1 MKALLFFADWRGQ
14 MKKALTHRLGL
25 ALLTG
30 LLVMPVCA
38 KDGDWT
44 MGVYAGQYHNQEP
57 ASFLAGRS
65 EFKNHYILA
74 VTASKRLW
82 RAENWPLE
90 LELDAMLGQQWGQ
103 ATLSEVAVAPVLR
116 WSGLPGRDTL
126 AVDVRAGPLGI
137 SYTNIISPLERGV
150 NDQGS
155 RTLNFLMLEL
165 TATAPK
171 NPKSEWFARL
181 HHRCTIYDLMNNYG
195 ANGEDFFAL
204 GWRRRF

>member
-25 ALLTG
+25 ALMTG

-116 WSGLPGRDTL
+116 WSGLPGRDKL
-126 AVDVRAGPLGI
+126 AVDVRAGP
-137 SYTNIISPLERGV
+137 
-150 NDQGS
+150 
-155 RTLNFLMLEL
+155 
-165 TATAPK
+165 
-171 NPKSEWFARL
+171 
-181 HHRCTIYDLMNNYG
+181 
-195 ANGEDFFAL
+195 
-204 GWRRRF
+204 

>member
-1 MKALLFFADWRGQ
+1 MKALLFFADWRCQ

-82 RAENWPLE
+82 RAENWPLD
-90 LELDAMLGQQWGQ
+90 LELDAMLGQQWGL
-103 ATLSEVAVAPVLR
+103 AWLRRAHPPSHLSFC
-116 WSGLPGRDTL
+116 GL
-126 AVDVRAGPLGI
+126 AV
-137 SYTNIISPLERGV
+137 T
-150 NDQGS
+150 
-155 RTLNFLMLEL
+155 T
-165 TATAPK
+165 
-171 NPKSEWFARL
+171 
-181 HHRCTIYDLMNNYG
+181 H
-195 ANGEDFFAL
+195 
-204 GWRRRF
+204 

>member
-1 MKALLFFADWRGQ
+1 
-14 MKKALTHRLGL
+14 
-25 ALLTG
+25 
-30 LLVMPVCA
+30 
-38 KDGDWT
+38 
-44 MGVYAGQYHNQEP
+44 
-57 ASFLAGRS
+57 LAGRS

-165 TATAPK
+165 TAIAPK

>member
-1 MKALLFFADWRGQ
+1 
-14 MKKALTHRLGL
+14 
-25 ALLTG
+25 
-30 LLVMPVCA
+30 
-38 KDGDWT
+38 
-44 MGVYAGQYHNQEP
+44 
-57 ASFLAGRS
+57 LAGRS

-137 SYTNIISPLERGV
+137 SYTSIISPLERGV

-165 TATAPK
+165 TAAAPK